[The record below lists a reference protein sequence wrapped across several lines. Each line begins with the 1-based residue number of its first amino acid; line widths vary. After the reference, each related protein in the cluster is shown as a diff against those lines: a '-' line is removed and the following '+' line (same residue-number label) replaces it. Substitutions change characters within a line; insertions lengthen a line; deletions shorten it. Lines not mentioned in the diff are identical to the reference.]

1 MRLDKFLKLSRI
13 IKRRTVANDAAKSG
27 KILINSKVAKPG
39 DELKIGDVITT
50 TFNDEHRSYEVL
62 SLMESPNK
70 DQAKLMYKELW
81 FVRSEIM
88 KKTKK
93 GGITAFKLGL
103 ISLFLIVSIHFYNQ
117 VVTYNKLVK
126 EDKAKQEEIAELKD
140 EISDVKVL
148 LSKSKT
154 QEFIELIARDELGMI
169 KPKEIKVVDKVD
181 TDIFKENK

>member
-1 MRLDKFLKLSRI
+1 
-13 IKRRTVANDAAKSG
+13 
-27 KILINSKVAKPG
+27 
-39 DELKIGDVITT
+39 
-50 TFNDEHRSYEVL
+50 
-62 SLMESPNK
+62 
-70 DQAKLMYKELW
+70 
-81 FVRSEIM
+81 M
-88 KKTKK
+88 KKNKK
-93 GGITAFKLGL
+93 GGITAFKLGV
-103 ISLFLIVSIHFYNQ
+103 ISLLLIVSIHLYNQ

-126 EDKAKQEEIAELKD
+126 EDKTKQEEIAELKD

>member
-1 MRLDKFLKLSRI
+1 
-13 IKRRTVANDAAKSG
+13 
-27 KILINSKVAKPG
+27 
-39 DELKIGDVITT
+39 
-50 TFNDEHRSYEVL
+50 
-62 SLMESPNK
+62 
-70 DQAKLMYKELW
+70 
-81 FVRSEIM
+81 M
-88 KKTKK
+88 KKNKK

-103 ISLFLIVSIHFYNQ
+103 ISLFLIVSIHLYNQ

>member
-1 MRLDKFLKLSRI
+1 
-13 IKRRTVANDAAKSG
+13 
-27 KILINSKVAKPG
+27 
-39 DELKIGDVITT
+39 
-50 TFNDEHRSYEVL
+50 
-62 SLMESPNK
+62 
-70 DQAKLMYKELW
+70 
-81 FVRSEIM
+81 M
-88 KKTKK
+88 KKNKK
-93 GGITAFKLGL
+93 SGITAFKLGF

>member
-1 MRLDKFLKLSRI
+1 
-13 IKRRTVANDAAKSG
+13 
-27 KILINSKVAKPG
+27 
-39 DELKIGDVITT
+39 
-50 TFNDEHRSYEVL
+50 
-62 SLMESPNK
+62 
-70 DQAKLMYKELW
+70 
-81 FVRSEIM
+81 M

-93 GGITAFKLGL
+93 GGITAFKLGF
-103 ISLFLIVSIHFYNQ
+103 ISLLLIVSIHLYNQ

>member
-1 MRLDKFLKLSRI
+1 
-13 IKRRTVANDAAKSG
+13 
-27 KILINSKVAKPG
+27 
-39 DELKIGDVITT
+39 
-50 TFNDEHRSYEVL
+50 
-62 SLMESPNK
+62 
-70 DQAKLMYKELW
+70 
-81 FVRSEIM
+81 M

-93 GGITAFKLGL
+93 GGITAFKLGV
-103 ISLFLIVSIHFYNQ
+103 ISLLLIVSILLYNPG
-117 VVTYNKLVK
+117 VTYNKLVI

>member
-1 MRLDKFLKLSRI
+1 
-13 IKRRTVANDAAKSG
+13 
-27 KILINSKVAKPG
+27 
-39 DELKIGDVITT
+39 
-50 TFNDEHRSYEVL
+50 
-62 SLMESPNK
+62 
-70 DQAKLMYKELW
+70 
-81 FVRSEIM
+81 M

-103 ISLFLIVSIHFYNQ
+103 ISLFLIVSIHLYNQ

>member
-1 MRLDKFLKLSRI
+1 
-13 IKRRTVANDAAKSG
+13 
-27 KILINSKVAKPG
+27 
-39 DELKIGDVITT
+39 
-50 TFNDEHRSYEVL
+50 
-62 SLMESPNK
+62 
-70 DQAKLMYKELW
+70 
-81 FVRSEIM
+81 M

-93 GGITAFKLGL
+93 GGITAFKLGV
-103 ISLFLIVSIHFYNQ
+103 ISLLLIVSIHLYNQ

-126 EDKAKQEEIAELKD
+126 EDKAKQEETAELKD

-154 QEFIELIARDELGMI
+154 QEFIELLARDELGMI